1 MSEICEPIDQIP
13 HFTTAEVAKKLGMAV
28 RSVQLMVDRGELE
41 AWKTPGGHR
50 RITQVSVDAWQGRQ
64 PRSGDQAPAPEL
76 RSEPKQRILLIED
89 SVHFQNLVQ
98 LLIQR
103 HFPDVELHI
112 AHDGITG
119 MALFGQV
126 QPDVMLV
133 DILLPDIN
141 GAALITALK
150 THAQFAQCKLLV
162 ITSMDEVERQSYEF
176 ALDGVPIL
184 HKPRL
189 VQDFPKALNEL
200 LVS

>member
-64 PRSGDQAPAPEL
+64 PSSSGQAPAPGL
-76 RSEPKQRILLIED
+76 RSEPRQRILLIED

-103 HFPDVELHI
+103 HFPDVELHV